1 MKYNTEQ
8 ITSKIIK
15 DIEQGQYQVKRI
27 EEELNLS
34 RKERLRRRMEEIER
48 SREETYERKMLLL
61 FRLGKELRDDYTR
74 GGKKKDKTIA

>member
-1 MKYNTEQ
+1 MKYNTKQ
-8 ITSKIIK
+8 ITAKIIK

-48 SREETYERKMLLL
+48 SREETHERKMLLL
-61 FRLGKELRDDYTR
+61 FRLGKELRSEYT
-74 GGKKKDKTIA
+74 